1 MSKGFVNISDKQ
13 IKPLQLMLKENDS
26 FLRLFIDDDSV
37 DEVTDG
43 FQRFVGKKCVFHGCV

>member
-1 MSKGFVNISDKQ
+1 
-13 IKPLQLMLKENDS
+13 MLNENDS

-43 FQRFVGKKCVFHGCV
+43 FQKFVGRKQNK

>member
-1 MSKGFVNISDKQ
+1 
-13 IKPLQLMLKENDS
+13 MLKENDS

-43 FQRFVGKKCVFHGCV
+43 FQRFVGEK

>member
-1 MSKGFVNISDKQ
+1 MSKGFVKISDKQ

-43 FQRFVGKKCVFHGCV
+43 FQRFVGKKCVFHGRV